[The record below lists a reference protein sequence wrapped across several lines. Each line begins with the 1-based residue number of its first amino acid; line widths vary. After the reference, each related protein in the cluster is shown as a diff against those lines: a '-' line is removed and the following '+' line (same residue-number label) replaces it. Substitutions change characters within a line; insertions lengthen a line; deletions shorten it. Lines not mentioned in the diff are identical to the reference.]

1 MYKKT
6 EGLKNLFEPVVTSL
20 GYEFVGCELFHFD
33 RTKKFRIFIDTPN
46 GVDVDDCEKVSRQ
59 VSSILDV
66 EDPIPGN
73 YRLEVSSPGLDRP
86 LFELKHFEQFVGEK
100 VKLKTYEFI
109 DERKNFTGKI
119 TSVEGQIIVI
129 TLVDDGQK
137 VEIDF
142 NNISRANIMPD
153 YEAIA
158 KEG

>member
-1 MYKKT
+1 M
-6 EGLKNLFEPVVTSL
+6 VTSL